1 MRGGKAG
8 VFALIFILMLSPVV
22 HAGDLGGI
30 GVLGDSYSDEYQF
43 YDSDRA
49 SARSWVEILA
59 PTRHLNFGRFSLE
72 SRGEPRREGY
82 EFNWARS
89 DATTT
94 DLLTAG
100 QHIGLAKQIA
110 AGEVSVVVLFIG
122 GNDFIHA
129 LLSDEPA
136 DALERVLPT
145 ALANYRTA
153 LETVLSASPEVKVV
167 TVTVPDVR
175 DLPLI
180 KRNAEQRHLP
190 DSLLDR
196 ATAAL
201 ATYNNQIRRL
211 AFAQPRIA
219 VADFDMAAKIANRFS
234 RDHAFIGGR
243 RLDRLHSGND
253 LGHLFLADQRHF
265 GTMGQGLL
273 AQMII
278 NAIDT
283 KFAQSIRPLSD
294 REIASF
300 AAALSEGSSAPSA
313 VANLAEKA
321 ANPQALSVGGR

>member
-8 VFALIFILMLSPVV
+8 VFALIFVLMLRPAVY
-22 HAGDLGGI
+22 AGDLGGI

-43 YDSDRA
+43 YFPDRA

-59 PTRHLNFGRFSLE
+59 ATRHLNFGRFTLD
-72 SRGEPRREGY
+72 SRGEPRREGF

-94 DLLTAG
+94 DLLAAG
-100 QHIGLAKQIA
+100 QHTGLASQIA
-110 AGEVSVVVLFIG
+110 AGEVSVAVLFIG

-136 DALERVLPT
+136 EAIEQALPA

-153 LETVLSASPEVKVV
+153 LETILNASSQVKVV

-180 KRNAEQRHLP
+180 KRSAEQRQLP

-234 RDHAFIGGR
+234 RDHALIGGR
-243 RLDRLHSGND
+243 RLDRLRSGND
-253 LGHLFLADQRHF
+253 LGHLFLADDRHF

-273 AQMII
+273 AQMVI

-283 KFAQSIRPLSD
+283 RFAQSIPPLSD
-294 REIASF
+294 REIVSF
-300 AAALSEGSSAPSA
+300 AASLSEGFVSST
-313 VANLAEKA
+313 VATLGEKA
-321 ANPQALSVGGR
+321 AGPQALTAGGR